1 MSGICGVWRKD
12 TPARLS
18 STLATVSHGLAL
30 RQDDRLLRES
40 DTAAGVAAS
49 AAFATQQVFQNE
61 RLLLACDA
69 DLYDDDKGSIQTVAR
84 LARMYEESGP
94 AFVEKLRGAFSI
106 VLWDRRERKM
116 MAAVDGF
123 GINRLVYFENAEML
137 VVASR
142 LDALSSV
149 PGVSTEI
156 NPRAIANFL
165 NFGVNL
171 APETIFRNVSR
182 LAPGTLLVASE
193 RSTRVEKYWD
203 M

>member
-18 STLATVSHGLAL
+18 STLATVSQGLAL

-40 DTAAGVAAS
+40 DTVAGVAAS

-69 DLYDDDKGSIQTVAR
+69 DLYDDKGSIQTAAR

-106 VLWDRRERKM
+106 VLWDR
-116 MAAVDGF
+116 
-123 GINRLVYFENAEML
+123 
-137 VVASR
+137 
-142 LDALSSV
+142 
-149 PGVSTEI
+149 
-156 NPRAIANFL
+156 
-165 NFGVNL
+165 
-171 APETIFRNVSR
+171 
-182 LAPGTLLVASE
+182 
-193 RSTRVEKYWD
+193 
-203 M
+203 